1 MANTSLITLQTDL
14 KSLRYGSDKPYIT
27 KDVNDPPS
35 SNQTGMQITKRVDDL
50 SRIAQMLIDRPGLKF
65 IGNQALLQQ
74 VDVQGKLQKARDK
87 KTTLGGKV
95 FEQVKGTVLNTAKIL
110 GSTIAQVPVNGTGTH
125 FVYAFRTDTYLQP
138 SGGNNRTAFAQFFGA
153 GGVEGA
159 PYALKGQEVPGKV
172 ETQFIG
178 VRGDVISPEGGDA
191 KFTYNTPVKQDG
203 DGGTNWNEKSNKQ
216 ILETIPRESSR
227 EYSKRGLPISV
238 TTAAPAPAT
247 GRNAD
252 TGETV
257 TVPGLFVPNPL
268 NPRDTTVISESFGR
282 SNKDVEGDVTPL
294 EQPKIAP
301 FKEDENTRKSKLDTV
316 SNIRNTLTGSA
327 VPLKDSSRETTAT
340 PGSSLVTGIVNTGY
354 TDENTS
360 NPADELGLIV
370 PTTSRDTKEDSYGK
384 NSTDYLNNLAGYEPT
399 KSQFWE
405 EGEGIPP
412 TSVSTHLVNQN
423 TARSVNKE
431 VKSSEEKFDTN
442 SVGNK
447 YYEQQKRRTIN
458 GTEKNV
464 IKDTRVNL
472 GDQGRKKAAAYY
484 TDYSNTDELSEDKLN
499 ALDIQNSRPDGVDA
513 ARDLAKFFFEIIT
526 PEGSKFLNFRAF
538 ITTMDDSYNANWEA
552 KKYVGRADDFYTYG
566 GFSRDISV
574 GFKIAAATRSEM
586 KPLYRKM
593 VYLAS
598 TTAPTYGD
606 YKFMRGTVVR
616 LSLGSYFNEIPGVI
630 TSVKYTWSTDYPW
643 EIAVESPEGGESG
656 VQELPMVMDCS
667 ISFKPIHDFVPQTG
681 LQHYITSK
689 ESNKTFF

>member
-138 SGGNNRTAFAQFFGA
+138 SGGNQRSAFAQFFGA

-159 PYALKGQEVPGKV
+159 PLALRGKNITGKV
-172 ETQFIG
+172 ESNFGEPNQQTGEFKLTSESELDYDEKVNTQIPQGENRIYSQQGTPIVEDNVGIDGWKPYTSTG
-178 VRGDVISPEGGDA
+178 VKENFVDRNSNQIVSQSKFSTPELS
-191 KFTYNTPVKQDG
+191 KKTRVKPSG
-203 DGGTNWNEKSNKQ
+203 SVV
-216 ILETIPRESSR
+216 
-227 EYSKRGLPISV
+227 SV
-238 TTAAPAPAT
+238 TSAEIFNPFT
-247 GRNAD
+247 GD
-252 TGETV
+252 
-257 TVPGLFVPNPL
+257 PL
-268 NPRDTTVISESFGR
+268 
-282 SNKDVEGDVTPL
+282 
-294 EQPKIAP
+294 
-301 FKEDENTRKSKLDTV
+301 
-316 SNIRNTLTGSA
+316 TLTG
-327 VPLKDSSRETTAT
+327 LETTAT
-340 PGSSLVTGIVNTGY
+340 PNTNTAQNLIKSIPVRGY
-354 TDENTS
+354 KDKET

-384 NSTDYLNNLAGYEPT
+384 NSTDYLNNVAGYEPT

-405 EGEGIPP
+405 EGEGIPAA
-412 TSVSTHLVNQN
+412 SVSTHLVNQN
-423 TARSVNKE
+423 TARSLNEE

-442 SVGNK
+442 SVERK

-464 IKDTRVNL
+464 IKETRVNL

-484 TDYSNTDELSEDKLN
+484 TDYSNTDELSVDKLN
-499 ALDIQNSRPDGVDA
+499 ALDIQNSRPDGINE

-538 ITTMDDSYNANWEA
+538 ITSMDDNYNANWEA

-630 TSVKYTWSTDYPW
+630 TSVNYTWSTDYPW
-643 EIAVESPEGGESG
+643 EIAMESPEGGESG

-689 ESNKTFF
+689 EPSKTFF